1 MLKGGIFLYTLTGFD
16 SCVTINVDFMLRKM
30 PNTPEKLRTVI
41 EEIIS
46 TDKTNDFVTFEVKG
60 ISQIPVNK
68 QYSGIHVDIVAK
80 IKNTRTPFGIDFGI
94 GDDII
99 VPSAIK
105 RKLPTQLSEFDS
117 SVVNTYSIETTIAEK
132 IDAILS
138 LMEFSSRMKDYYDIY
153 YLASKFDFDGKM
165 LVKAMNTTF
174 ENLNHLFKTEQ
185 FNQIMSS
192 DTDDAMKKK
201 WNVFGKKIQIENDF
215 KIILKTIKDFLSLPY
230 KALLDEVRFDKK

>member
-1 MLKGGIFLYTLTGFD
+1 MLKGRLFLYTLTDFD
-16 SCVTINVDFMLRKM
+16 SRVTVDVDFMLRKI

-46 TDKTNDFVTFEVKG
+46 ADKTNDFVTFEVKG
-60 ISQIPVNK
+60 IAQISVNK
-68 QYSGIHVDIVAK
+68 QYPGIHVDIVAK

-94 GDDII
+94 GDII

-117 SVVNTYSIETTIAEK
+117 PTISTYSIETTIAEK

-153 YLASKFDFDGKM
+153 YLASKFDFDGEM
-165 LVKAMNTTF
+165 LVKAMSTTF
-174 ENLNHLFKTEQ
+174 ENRKHSFTIEQ
-185 FNQIMSS
+185 FNQIMSY
-192 DTDDAMKKK
+192 DTDNAMKKK
-201 WNVFGKKIQIENDF
+201 WNAFCKKIQIENDF
-215 KIILKTIKDFLSLPY
+215 KIILKTIKARPH
-230 KALLDEVRFDKK
+230 KRR

>member
-1 MLKGGIFLYTLTGFD
+1 M
-16 SCVTINVDFMLRKM
+16 
-30 PNTPEKLRTVI
+30 
-41 EEIIS
+41 
-46 TDKTNDFVTFEVKG
+46 
-60 ISQIPVNK
+60 
-68 QYSGIHVDIVAK
+68 VDIGAK

-94 GDDII
+94 GDII

-117 SVVNTYSIETTIAEK
+117 PVVNTYSIETTISEK

-153 YLASKFDFDGKM
+153 YLASKFDFDGEM

-174 ENLNHLFKTEQ
+174 KNRKHLFTTEQ

-192 DTDDAMKKK
+192 DTDNAMKKK
-201 WNVFGKKIQIENDF
+201 
-215 KIILKTIKDFLSLPY
+215 
-230 KALLDEVRFDKK
+230 